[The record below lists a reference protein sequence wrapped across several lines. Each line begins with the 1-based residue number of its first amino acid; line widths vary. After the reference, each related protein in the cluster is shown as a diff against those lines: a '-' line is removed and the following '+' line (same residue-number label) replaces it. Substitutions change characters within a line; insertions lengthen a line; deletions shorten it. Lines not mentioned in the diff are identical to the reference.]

1 MMCRMDV
8 LGCVVALFGGLSVI
22 GDCGLGFGLD

>member
-1 MMCRMDV
+1 MMCRMDI
-8 LGCVVALFGGLSVI
+8 LGCVVVFLGVLSVI